1 MNDPPSDVN
10 ENVTDIFVLSISE
23 TVTSL
28 FTEHLEKKGY
38 RVTLFT
44 DGSYL
49 LETLR
54 QGKPNLLI
62 CDSTTVDEEGFEI
75 CRQIKAD
82 EDLWVIPVL
91 ILTSGST
98 LTELLQI
105 LDCNADNFITH
116 PFDLSYCL
124 SVIDSMLSIPVER
137 QTPEQIKTRFKI
149 SHNDQIY
156 VVAANRR
163 KLLEFLLSS
172 FEITVNQSA
181 ELSRLKTEFQTL
193 TGSAKTLEDRV
204 LEQTRVIESI
214 QETLQLKEQKI
225 SALTHEAGEN
235 KKILAQKHALIADI
249 SGQLDNDRTL
259 LATYEENLRI
269 SVQERKDSESSLQS
283 EISTLRKQISELVTE
298 VEETRTNLDTVQGE
312 LDDEKVNCTSLE
324 CTLGLLVPQKEL
336 AEKTL
341 HALTLEHDQLKS
353 ALTDEKNRALSAEQ
367 EFQRVLQAKTETEQE
382 LTLKTNSLAEEVKHQ
397 VADLVRMTGELES
410 VTIQR
415 ISLEKKLESLQ
426 QEKDESETSLQSTIK
441 SLKEQLGEV
450 QEKYESTRAALE
462 TEESTTTSLK
472 EQLGEVQEKYEST
485 RAALE
490 TEKNITTTLKEN
502 LAEVIAEKERTLLAL
517 SLKHDQLKSAFSD
530 EKNRALS
537 VGQELQNVM
546 QAKTAAEQELNLTIT
561 DLKEI
566 QKNQEVELTRL
577 KSELDEEAGKRASS
591 ENQVSAIRQEKE
603 ESETS
608 LQSTIKSLKEQLG
621 EVQEK
626 YESTRAA
633 LETEEST
640 TSSLKKDLAQVN
652 AEKEKALL
660 ALSLEHDQLKSAF
673 SDEKNR
679 ALSVG
684 QELQNVVQA
693 KTAAEQEL
701 NLAITDLKEIQKN
714 QEVEL
719 TRLKSE
725 LEEEA
730 GKRVSSEN
738 QVSAIRQA
746 KEESES
752 SFQSTIRSLQEQL
765 GEVQEKYASSR
776 LALETE
782 TGRTKSLKEHLADI
796 IAEKEKTEEMLKT
809 DRDSYKATF
818 LRLKHDINEATAIPA
833 ALEREL
839 IAVKSQNKAL
849 TDELNLAYQ
858 GKAQISHQVR
868 SLSEE
873 LEQVKADLV
882 SVQDLHRAG
891 DGTKEAD
898 KLNIQHLEEAVRTFS
913 DERVS
918 LNEKLENERR
928 LRQIAEEKSKEA
940 AQKQERIEQELRVIH
955 DVRSHEEDE
964 RSIKLQNL
972 KKEFEL
978 VGELQKSLEMQVNI
992 LKTEKLQA
1000 EKTIQTLTNELDQA
1014 RTALADEWED
1024 HMISVAASFKERQR
1038 LQGIPVAEGS
1048 GIGTGKEQETVAQEP
1063 VLPVMPV
1070 PPLQQALLTQSPSTA
1085 EKALVS
1091 EKEPA
1096 FPEPSPA
1103 VPEISKEA
1111 IHDIVN
1117 NFCDEDLF
1125 EEDGPVETKSGPVPK
1140 PAGDTGSGP
1149 EKDGEE
1155 FSTGSPVPAEKSREI
1170 TSPDEDLEN
1179 TDDDNDVD
1187 DDADE
1192 EYSDNLPSES
1202 AHPISHG
1209 VFTFSRKQ
1217 WFDLL
1222 KWARHSGTLSHDQ
1235 RIQIVRMGRL
1245 IQKGRKLTKKQE
1257 EQVNEMIALVQAL
1270 GYRPA

>member
-1 MNDPPSDVN
+1 
-10 ENVTDIFVLSISE
+10 L
-23 TVTSL
+23 
-28 FTEHLEKKGY
+28 
-38 RVTLFT
+38 
-44 DGSYL
+44 
-49 LETLR
+49 
-54 QGKPNLLI
+54 KP
-62 CDSTTVDEEGFEI
+62 
-75 CRQIKAD
+75 K
-82 EDLWVIPVL
+82 
-91 ILTSGST
+91 
-98 LTELLQI
+98 
-105 LDCNADNFITH
+105 
-116 PFDLSYCL
+116 
-124 SVIDSMLSIPVER
+124 
-137 QTPEQIKTRFKI
+137 
-149 SHNDQIY
+149 
-156 VVAANRR
+156 
-163 KLLEFLLSS
+163 
-172 FEITVNQSA
+172 
-181 ELSRLKTEFQTL
+181 
-193 TGSAKTLEDRV
+193 
-204 LEQTRVIESI
+204 
-214 QETLQLKEQKI
+214 
-225 SALTHEAGEN
+225 
-235 KKILAQKHALIADI
+235 
-249 SGQLDNDRTL
+249 
-259 LATYEENLRI
+259 
-269 SVQERKDSESSLQS
+269 
-283 EISTLRKQISELVTE
+283 
-298 VEETRTNLDTVQGE
+298 
-312 LDDEKVNCTSLE
+312 
-324 CTLGLLVPQKEL
+324 
-336 AEKTL
+336 
-341 HALTLEHDQLKS
+341 
-353 ALTDEKNRALSAEQ
+353 RA
-367 EFQRVLQAKTETEQE
+367 
-382 LTLKTNSLAEEVKHQ
+382 
-397 VADLVRMTGELES
+397 
-410 VTIQR
+410 
-415 ISLEKKLESLQ
+415 
-426 QEKDESETSLQSTIK
+426 
-441 SLKEQLGEV
+441 
-450 QEKYESTRAALE
+450 
-462 TEESTTTSLK
+462 TTTSLK

-898 KLNIQHLEEAVRTFS
+898 KLNIQHLEEAVRTLS